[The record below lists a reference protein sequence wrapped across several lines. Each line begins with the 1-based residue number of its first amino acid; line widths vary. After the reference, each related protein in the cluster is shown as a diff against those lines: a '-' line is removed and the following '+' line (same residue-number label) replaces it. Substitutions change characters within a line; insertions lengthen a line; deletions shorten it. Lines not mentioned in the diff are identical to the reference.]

1 MAMQKLFTYIYEFIE
16 YRKMVLLEEKVPY
29 DKFVQMVLNTGFFRI
44 NAETLNHGIVSVFIF
59 GANGKYVHHG
69 GDMRTLLTNTL
80 NEKKHYEELIL
91 IVDKPVLSKKNILDI
106 IVEQR
111 AANPTIVINIYPY
124 HLFCINIP
132 KVSAIP
138 KHKLITQEEAQEFLG
153 REYLQPQDLMQIS
166 ASDPPVVWLGG
177 RPGDFVQ
184 IERPSETA
192 MHAVVIRFI
201 TKSKI

>member
-80 NEKKHYEELIL
+80 NEKNIM
-91 IVDKPVLSKKNILDI
+91 KN
-106 IVEQR
+106 
-111 AANPTIVINIYPY
+111 
-124 HLFCINIP
+124 
-132 KVSAIP
+132 
-138 KHKLITQEEAQEFLG
+138 
-153 REYLQPQDLMQIS
+153 
-166 ASDPPVVWLGG
+166 
-177 RPGDFVQ
+177 
-184 IERPSETA
+184 
-192 MHAVVIRFI
+192 
-201 TKSKI
+201 